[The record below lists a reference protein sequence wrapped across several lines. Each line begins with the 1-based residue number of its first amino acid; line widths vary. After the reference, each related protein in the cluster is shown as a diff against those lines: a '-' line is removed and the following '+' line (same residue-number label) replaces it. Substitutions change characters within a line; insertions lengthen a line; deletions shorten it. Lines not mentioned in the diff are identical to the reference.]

1 MEFGREVFD
10 LPGNVIEVMSFAPNQ
25 LIKQG
30 AKLVTGAEDGIEELP
45 TPVRVVLARAQGVES
60 AQWNLSVE
68 GGLSGLQKTIY
79 ELLSAEEPRPMDDI
93 VETSGLN
100 SSVVLATLV
109 DLEMKGMV
117 RQIPGKQLS
126 IVLL

>member
-1 MEFGREVFD
+1 V
-10 LPGNVIEVMSFAPNQ
+10 
-25 LIKQG
+25 
-30 AKLVTGAEDGIEELP
+30 EE
-45 TPVRVVLARAQGVES
+45 VES
-60 AQWNLSVE
+60 AQWNLFAE
-68 GGLSGLQKTIY
+68 GGLSGSGKTIY
-79 ELLSAEEPRPMDDI
+79 ELLNAEEPRPMDDI

-117 RQIPGKQLS
+117 RQIPGKQFS